1 MNRKANTGWKTLNSQ
16 LINAMGES
24 FSGSYNYGRED
35 RINRYRK
42 LAPWLG
48 DFDESKWFK
57 DAIDTEVRGLEDSD
71 SGLLSMFTMLRDKL
85 FWKKGVN
92 KEKTHWYRFQEAVK
106 EHQAKAMEDLD
117 KLFAKMGINL
127 HHV

>member
-1 MNRKANTGWKTLNSQ
+1 
-16 LINAMGES
+16 MGES
-24 FSGSYNYGRED
+24 FSGSHNYDRDG
-35 RINRYRK
+35 RINRYRE

-48 DFDESKWFK
+48 DFDESEWFE
-57 DAIDTEVRGLEDSD
+57 DAIDIKVRGLKDAENRV
-71 SGLLSMFTMLRDKL
+71 LSMFTMLRDKL
-85 FWKKGVN
+85 YWKEGVD

-117 KLFAKMGINL
+117 ILFAKMGVNL